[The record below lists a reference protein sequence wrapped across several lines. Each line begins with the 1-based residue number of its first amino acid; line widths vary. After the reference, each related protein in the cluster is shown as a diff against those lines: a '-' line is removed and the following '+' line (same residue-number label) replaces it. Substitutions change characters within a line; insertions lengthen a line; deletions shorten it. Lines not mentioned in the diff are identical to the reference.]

1 VRVAV
6 LSDIHSNLH
15 ALEAVLAS
23 VDAERPDAI
32 WCLGDVVGYGPRPD
46 ECCDLIRARAD
57 LALCG
62 NHDLAVIG
70 KISLEDFSGDAGT
83 AARWTREVL
92 DEDRRAWLATLEP
105 QATTPNAELFH
116 ASPRDAV
123 WDYVLSEEVAL
134 QSMHMTSAWL
144 VLVGHSHI
152 ALAIAY
158 EDNKLSG
165 GLAPTGT
172 EPDLNG
178 RRWLLNPG
186 SVGQPRDGDPRAAWL
201 LIDFGAGRAA
211 FHRVEYPI
219 ETTQAEIRAAGLP
232 EPLAARLA
240 RGQ

>member
-1 VRVAV
+1 VRIAV
-6 LSDIHSNLH
+6 LSDIHANLP
-15 ALEAVLAS
+15 ALEAVLGS
-23 VDAERPDAI
+23 VDAERPDAV
-32 WCLGDVVGYGPRPD
+32 WCLGDVVGYGPNPN

-57 LALCG
+57 VVLCG

-70 KISLEDFSGDAGT
+70 RISLEDFSGDAGT
-83 AARWTREVL
+83 AARWTQEVL
-92 DEDRRAWLATLEP
+92 TEDRRQWLATLAPSSER
-105 QATTPNAELFH
+105 PNAELFH
-116 ASPRDAV
+116 ASPRDPV

-134 QSMHMTSAWL
+134 QSIRMTSAWL

-158 EDNKLSG
+158 DGKELAG

-201 LIDFGAGRAA
+201 MIDFVAGRAA

-219 ETTQAEIRAAGLP
+219 ETVQAQIRAAGLP
-232 EPLAARLA
+232 EPLAARLV